1 MRLPPVRT
9 QLALACALR
18 LALVAWGLHVDAS
31 QPHAP
36 YTDVDYSVFTDAAA
50 ALAAGGSPYE
60 RDTYA
65 LFCAADAAVG
75 WVLADIT
82 RTRGAGERAAR
93 LAAAAWLF
101 NPYTAGISTRGSCD
115 AMPTLAV
122 LLALRAL
129 IARRTVI
136 ASACYAAC
144 GGAYAH
150 EALLHHVGRADP
162 RHNFSPYWYAMHLAE
177 HVDAA
182 EAHALDADVAAA
194 ARDALGAPAED
205 DGQGDALRVGVPRAR
220 LFPAGAMRLLAFVPQ
235 LAVVVALPLALS
247 ADLPLCLFAQTA
259 AFVVTA
265 QYFAW
270 WFALAPLCLVGADVR
285 AAARSLAVWIAAQV
299 HWLAWAWALEM
310 RGDQTLWPVFREG
323 TLAPPP
329 AKA

>member
-1 MRLPPVRT
+1 MRT
-9 QLALACALR
+9 ACAR
-18 LALVAWGLHVDAS
+18 
-31 QPHAP
+31 PHAP
-36 YTDVDYSVFTDAAA
+36 AK
-50 ALAAGGSPYE
+50 
-60 RDTYA
+60 
-65 LFCAADAAVG
+65 
-75 WVLADIT
+75 
-82 RTRGAGERAAR
+82 R

-115 AMPTLAV
+115 AIPTLAV

-136 ASACYAAC
+136 ASAWYAFAVHLRLYPAIFAPALLLFLDGEHYRPSAARGGSDRGGTGTRTRARARAHAHAYARTGVRGAWVRALTRDRAIFCAVGGVTLAALCGGSYAAC

-259 AFVVTA
+259 AFV
-265 QYFAW
+265 
-270 WFALAPLCLVGADVR
+270 ALNKVRWARARTCATVR
-285 AAARSLAVWIAAQV
+285 ARAHSHSHARASPFT
-299 HWLAWAWALEM
+299 HTHM
-310 RGDQTLWPVFREG
+310 RTRW
-323 TLAPPP
+323 
-329 AKA
+329 